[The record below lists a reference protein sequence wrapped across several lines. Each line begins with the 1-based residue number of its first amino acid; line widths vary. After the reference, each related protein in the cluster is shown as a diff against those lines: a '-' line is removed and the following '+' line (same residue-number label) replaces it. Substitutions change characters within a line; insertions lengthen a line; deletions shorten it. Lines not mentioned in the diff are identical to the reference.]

1 MKNAWKCCHNEADM
15 KNAWKCSH
23 NEADMKTLNE
33 TFRLR
38 L

>member
-33 TFRLR
+33 TLRLR